1 MRFAKTMP
9 RLERPHSKREPGMKR
24 FLVAML
30 LGLLGALPVCADEG
44 DTPQKTA
51 EKVLEVNKEAA
62 EAAAKAEKEK
72 VRSAEEEKEY
82 YELLRLFADTMDQVE
97 RNYVK
102 DVSKRELM
110 EAAIR
115 GMMGKL
121 DQHSNYIPP
130 EEMERFKVE
139 VESEFGGVG
148 IQVSTEGGQLRVI
161 SPIYGTPAYKAGILA
176 GDTIVKIEDKP
187 TRGMTIDEAI
197 KQLKGKIG
205 TSVNVTVK
213 HVKDGS
219 EDTVKL
225 TRETI
230 RVDTVLGDLR
240 NEDDTWN
247 YYVDKDKQI
256 GYIRITTFGRHTT
269 EDLSKVMKQLKDTG
283 LKGLVIDL
291 RFNPGG
297 LLTSA
302 IEISDLF
309 ISEGEI
315 VSTQGRNTPKRAWTA
330 RKAGTYDGFPMVVL
344 VNRYSASAS
353 EIVSACLQDHSRA
366 IIIGERTWGKG
377 SVQNIIQM
385 EEGKSA
391 IKLTTAGYQRPN
403 GKNIHRFEGASDT
416 DEWGVKP
423 NDGYDMRLSDI
434 EMAEMVTARR
444 ERDILKKF
452 GDGEKA
458 PELKDRQLEK
468 ALEVITAKLEEASP
482 EKKMD
487 EKPAEAAT
495 AEAGSKS

>member
-1 MRFAKTMP
+1 
-9 RLERPHSKREPGMKR
+9 MKR
-24 FLVAML
+24 FLLAAVLAGYG
-30 LGLLGALPVCADEG
+30 LGLGYPAFGAEETKPADK
-44 DTPQKTA
+44 P
-51 EKVLEVNKEAA
+51 A
-62 EAAAKAEKEK
+62 EAATEKP
-72 VRSAEEEKEY
+72 RSAEEEKEY
-82 YELLRLFADTMDQVE
+82 YELLRLFADTLDQVE

-130 EEMERFKVE
+130 EEMERFKTE

-161 SPIYGTPAYKAGILA
+161 SPIYGSPAYKAGVLA

-187 TRGMTIDEAI
+187 TRGMSIDECI
-197 KQLKGKIG
+197 KQLKGKVG

-213 HVKDGS
+213 HLKDNS
-219 EDTVKL
+219 EATVKL

-240 NEDDTWN
+240 NDDDTWN
-247 YYVDKDKQI
+247 YYFDKDKQI

-269 EDLSKVMKQLKDTG
+269 EDLSKVMKQLADKG
-283 LKGLVIDL
+283 LKGLIIDL

-309 ISEGEI
+309 VAEGDI

-330 RKAGTYDGFPMVVL
+330 RKAGTYEGFPMAVL

-353 EIVSACLQDHSRA
+353 EIVSACLQDHNRA
-366 IIIGERTWGKG
+366 VVIGERTWGKG
-377 SVQNIIQM
+377 SVQNIIQL
-385 EEGKSA
+385 EDGKSA
-391 IKLTTAGYQRPN
+391 MKLTTAGYRRPN

-416 DEWGVKP
+416 DEWGVRP
-423 NDGYDMRLSDI
+423 NDGFELRLTD
-434 EMAEMVTARR
+434 AELADVVTARR
-444 ERDILKKF
+444 QRDILKKLSE
-452 GDGEKA
+452 GEKPA
-458 PELKDRQLEK
+458 ELQDRQLQK
-468 ALEVITAKLEEASP
+468 AVEFITAKLEEAQP
-482 EKKMD
+482 EKTE
-487 EKPAEAAT
+487 EKPAEPTET
-495 AEAGSKS
+495 AGK

>member
-1 MRFAKTMP
+1 MKKILAAWMLGCALGWPVAALAEDSPAPKEQPAK
-9 RLERPHSKREPGMKR
+9 
-24 FLVAML
+24 V
-30 LGLLGALPVCADEG
+30 
-44 DTPQKTA
+44 
-51 EKVLEVNKEAA
+51 
-62 EAAAKAEKEK
+62 EKEK
-72 VRSAEEEKEY
+72 DKAKSAEEEKEY
-82 YELLRLFADTMDQVE
+82 YELLRLFADTLDQVE

-130 EEMERFKVE
+130 EEMERFKVD

-187 TRGMTIDEAI
+187 TRGMNIDDCI

-213 HVKDGS
+213 HIKDGS
-219 EDTVKL
+219 EATVKL

-240 NEDDTWN
+240 NDDDTWN
-247 YYVDKDKQI
+247 YYLDKDKQI
-256 GYIRITTFGRHTT
+256 GYIRITQFGRHTT
-269 EDLSKVMKQLKDTG
+269 EDLSKVMKQLKDKG
-283 LKGLVIDL
+283 LKGLIIDL

-302 IEISDLF
+302 IEVSDLF
-309 ISEGEI
+309 VSEGDI
-315 VSTQGRNTPKRAWTA
+315 VSTEGRSTPKRSWTA
-330 RKAGTYDGFPMVVL
+330 RKAGTYEGFPMAVL

-353 EIVSACLQDHSRA
+353 EIVSACLQDHNRA
-366 IIIGERTWGKG
+366 VIIGERTWGKG
-377 SVQNIIQM
+377 SVQNIIQL
-385 EEGKSA
+385 EGGKSA
-391 IKLTTAGYQRPN
+391 MKLTTAGYKRPS
-403 GKNIHRFEGASDT
+403 GKNIHRFEGASDS

-423 NDGYDMRLSDI
+423 NDGYDLRFSDS
-434 EMAEMVTARR
+434 EMAEVVTARR
-444 ERDILKKF
+444 ERDILKKL
-452 GDGEKA
+452 GEGEKPA
-458 PELKDRQLEK
+458 ELKDRQLSK
-468 ALEVITAKLEEASP
+468 ALEYVSGKI
-482 EKKMD
+482 D
-487 EKPAEAAT
+487 EAAK
-495 AEAGSKS
+495 AEVKQEKTDEGKS